1 MTLNMADNPQE
12 KEYWHCNNYEICGNN
27 WIGSNNLCLPCS
39 TSDNSIAPSDSIS
52 ENTER
57 TTKRSKSS
65 VWEHFTVSE
74 TDPKK
79 VICKH
84 CPRHKNQYAYSNGG
98 TKNLNNHLNSQHK
111 AIINKESGSQSI
123 IDYFKNKDV
132 FSKSMFED
140 RLVKWIVKDD
150 QSFQVVENEHFIY
163 MMSLVK
169 PALCIPS
176 RFEVS

>member
-1 MTLNMADNPQE
+1 
-12 KEYWHCNNYEICGNN
+12 
-27 WIGSNNLCLPCS
+27 
-39 TSDNSIAPSDSIS
+39 
-52 ENTER
+52 
-57 TTKRSKSS
+57 
-65 VWEHFTVSE
+65 
-74 TDPKK
+74 
-79 VICKH
+79 
-84 CPRHKNQYAYSNGG
+84 
-98 TKNLNNHLNSQHK
+98 LNNHLNSQHK

>member
-1 MTLNMADNPQE
+1 M
-12 KEYWHCNNYEICGNN
+12 
-27 WIGSNNLCLPCS
+27 CLLCS
-39 TSDNSIAPSDSIS
+39 TPDHSIAPSDSIS

-84 CPRHKNQYAYSNGG
+84 CPRHKNQFAYSNGG

-111 AIINKESGSQSI
+111 AIINKESGSKPI

-132 FSKSMFED
+132 FTKAMFELHI
-140 RLVKWIVKDD
+140 RAITWG
-150 QSFQVVENEHFIY
+150 SFSFCYVAMAEEQ
-163 MMSLVK
+163 LK
-169 PALCIPS
+169 
-176 RFEVS
+176 EVF